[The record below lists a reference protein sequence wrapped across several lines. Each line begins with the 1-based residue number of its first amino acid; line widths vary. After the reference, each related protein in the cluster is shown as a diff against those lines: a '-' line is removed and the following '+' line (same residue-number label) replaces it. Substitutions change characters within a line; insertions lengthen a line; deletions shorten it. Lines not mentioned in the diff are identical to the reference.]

1 MVRRPLEF
9 HGDLDLGHPT
19 HFKGAVGYVTGFEEP
34 EPCSSC
40 VQQADEHSSAEP
52 FFLECVSATA
62 RPGTDPSD
70 SNTEFLLQGAC
81 ATCFLRGR
89 GNNCSLSRG
98 RRHVG
103 EALQRMQER
112 SVKKDPFAAGQASSV
127 SPPKPP
133 AALYRSPPQIPR
145 HRSESASLN
154 IQGGKVAYDRN
165 SGAFEWVQ
173 GDEWQVVAPPGV
185 DLKTAEGHN
194 SAFQFLSGVM
204 SRIANEGAAFDPTSA
219 TSKGGAKMTRSA
231 SQQAGLE
238 LEESPTKR
246 RNVQFEQEQ
255 SESSVRESGVEESVS
270 GVGGAPTHVSRDE
283 SGIPLRQ
290 MSQADWA
297 QHEQDLD
304 VPSSQERLSGPRP
317 HIKRGRGRGRGRR
330 G

>member
-9 HGDLDLGHPT
+9 HGDLDLGHAA

-70 SNTEFLLQGAC
+70 SSTEFLLQGAC

-112 SVKKDPFAAGQASSV
+112 SVKKDPFAAGQASGG

-133 AALYRSPPQIPR
+133 VSFFRSPPQIPR

-154 IQGGKVAYDRN
+154 IEGGKVAYDRN
-165 SGAFEWVQ
+165 SGTFEWVQ

-185 DLKTAEGHN
+185 DLKTTNGRLA
-194 SAFQFLSGVM
+194 AFQFLSRVM
-204 SRIANEGAAFDPTSA
+204 ARIANEGADFNPASA
-219 TSKGGAKMTRSA
+219 TGNSGAKMTRSA
-231 SQQAGLE
+231 SQQAGLA
-238 LEESPTKR
+238 LEESPPKR
-246 RNVQFEQEQ
+246 RNVQFEE
-255 SESSVRESGVEESVS
+255 EREESVPTS
-270 GVGGAPTHVSRDE
+270 GFESASGAGGAPTHVSRDE

-290 MSQADWA
+290 MSQADWT
-297 QHEQDLD
+297 QHEQELD
-304 VPSSQERLSGPRP
+304 APSSQERLAGPRP
-317 HIKRGRGRGRGRR
+317 PQKRGRGRGRGRR